1 MYIKFLLLLIFLLGL
16 YFYAKGSCECGIE
29 GFTNSKGQRCPDMLI
44 QKGSKFY
51 LYNSKVAQVPG
62 VNPIEFN
69 NLEDY
74 TEFLD
79 WQRSQN
85 IRCPVLY
92 LQETYDAQG
101 NRVYKTR
108 PSVSEPQAGLPPSNQ
123 PPIGIASQVPPLM
136 ESALEPVGEPAY
148 PNPTLL
154 VDATRNDPPYNQGSY
169 PAYDQTSYYI
179 GRTTPLDVMDM
190 QQEAAKVSP
199 NPMDPNWGGSEYTQ
213 SLVDKGYYKE
223 NEVNIYIP

>member
-1 MYIKFLLLLIFLLGL
+1 
-16 YFYAKGSCECGIE
+16 
-29 GFTNSKGQRCPDMLI
+29 
-44 QKGSKFY
+44 
-51 LYNSKVAQVPG
+51 
-62 VNPIEFN
+62 
-69 NLEDY
+69 
-74 TEFLD
+74 
-79 WQRSQN
+79 
-85 IRCPVLY
+85 
-92 LQETYDAQG
+92 
-101 NRVYKTR
+101 
-108 PSVSEPQAGLPPSNQ
+108 
-123 PPIGIASQVPPLM
+123 M

-179 GRTTPLDVMDM
+179 GTTTPLDVMDM

-199 NPMDPNWGGSEYTQ
+199 NPMDPNWGGAEYTQ